1 MDSSLLYRIASYGL
15 TPESPF
21 LNSMLLLYVERV
33 RLITDLR
40 DVYLYRY
47 SLVNTGSTRN

>member
-1 MDSSLLYRIASYGL
+1 
-15 TPESPF
+15 
-21 LNSMLLLYVERV
+21 MLLLYVERV

-47 SLVNTGSTRN
+47 GLVNTGSTRSDKADWRHTTEDDTRASETSIHR